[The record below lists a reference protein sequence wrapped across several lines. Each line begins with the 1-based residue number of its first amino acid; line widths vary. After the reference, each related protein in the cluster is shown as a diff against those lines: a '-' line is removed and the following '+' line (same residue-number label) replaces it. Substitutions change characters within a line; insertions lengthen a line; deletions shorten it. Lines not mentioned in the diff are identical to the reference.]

1 MFFSSWNSLLLLFP
15 SWSSTATNSFDPMNS
30 RFSHTAEPGC
40 KQNTVLHQQHQLSI
54 SIRFSR
60 LEMLYNLLYNIMN
73 IMRLPF
79 FQDFS
84 DCFHH
89 MVEPLNERLLK
100 LCSNWLWKR
109 GGLWWGRFVIW
120 CLVLLHSMLV
130 YTNTGSCLWPWKRDA
145 LWGRLHSMQVYTH
158 CLSKRWFMFMAVK
171 EGCSLVKVCH
181 LMIRCYSTPCRAI
194 HTVLAN
200 TGSCLWQL
208 TRHFQTVTCHVIHP
222 HQLPPP
228 RHLPLVLIIIS
239 YCNSMALIM
248 NMHHCH

>member
-100 LCSNWLWKR
+100 LLKLVVEEGWSLVRAVCHLMF
-109 GGLWWGRFVIW
+109 GVTALHAGLYK
-120 CLVLLHSMLV
+120 H
-130 YTNTGSCLWPWKRDA
+130 
-145 LWGRLHSMQVYTH
+145 
-158 CLSKRWFMFMAVK
+158 WFMFMAMK
-171 EGCSLVKVCH
+171 EGCSLGKIAFH
-181 LMIRCYSTPCRAI
+181 AGLYTLS
-194 HTVLAN
+194 
-200 TGSCLWQL
+200 
-208 TRHFQTVTCHVIHP
+208 
-222 HQLPPP
+222 
-228 RHLPLVLIIIS
+228 
-239 YCNSMALIM
+239 
-248 NMHHCH
+248 